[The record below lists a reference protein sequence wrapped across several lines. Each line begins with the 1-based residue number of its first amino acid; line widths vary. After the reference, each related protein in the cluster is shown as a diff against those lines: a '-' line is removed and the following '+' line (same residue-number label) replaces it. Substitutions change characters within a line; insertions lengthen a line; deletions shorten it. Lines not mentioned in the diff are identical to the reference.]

1 MLRIKFVLLN
11 FFVFPSSVAY
21 AQQAKTL
28 VATRITE
35 APVVDGL
42 LLENIWETLPP
53 ADDFTLIWPATR
65 SGMKIPEGY
74 ETTAY
79 IAYNEN
85 AIYVGAKLL
94 HPNPSLM
101 PKEFSERDNI
111 WDVNAETFFVSI
123 NTYNDDLNFFSFQ
136 VTSAGT
142 IGDSYSSGPIQGVD
156 YNYDTV
162 YDAKI
167 SHVAN
172 GWTLEMIIPYS
183 AIRFPKN
190 DPQLWGINFGRKVE
204 EFDETYVWS
213 PVDVNELEF
222 HESKGELTGV
232 KDIKSPV
239 RLFLLPYLQTSQNAK
254 QGAGPSSSYTA
265 GVDLKYGISS
275 SFTLDASL
283 IPDFGQVAF
292 DKKRLNLGPFEQ
304 QFSENRAFF
313 TEGADMF
320 RVADL
325 GWFAG
330 QFFYSRRIGQEVS
343 FDEGIHLNANEELQ
357 RYDGKPKLIN
367 LLKLSGITNKKL
379 SVGVLNAITDKTI
392 ATIQNTENGLQREAI
407 ISPKTN
413 YNIISLTQQFLN
425 DYSSVSIINANLN
438 RANGG
443 HNANN
448 YAFALDLFDQN
459 RDFNIK
465 LNAMSSNAPMYS
477 ETKGFRGTFN
487 FSELKGNFRYDFFW
501 SGVDQFYNQNELG
514 IYNLRDH
521 QYFSAN
527 VNYQIL
533 EESKKLRSLY
543 SYIYFTNQYTYHS
556 FDHKKW
562 SLRFGNNFTT
572 KSLTSFFFD
581 FTYESENRD
590 YDEPRVYSRYVIKP
604 SRFEVGAGIRTNKN
618 KAFSFNLNF
627 SNNSFFNQD
636 FEEAKARQ
644 TLNFRALYR
653 FSKRF
658 SLKLGSFHNQ
668 TIDDIGF
675 LESHADE
682 IYFGRRDIKSI
693 ENTISMLCF
702 IDSKK
707 WINVRLRNFWSNA
720 DYDQVLFSL
729 LDNGR
734 RAVADYAILED
745 DPNTNFNIWNLDVN
759 FEWWFAPGSNMVLQY
774 RNQLFELNNASAL
787 DYYASLS
794 NLFETPIEHQ
804 LSLRINYLIDYNRL
818 RKKR

>member
-1 MLRIKFVLLN
+1 MLRIKFVLFN
-11 FFVFPSSVAY
+11 FFVFLSTVVY

-28 VATRITE
+28 AAIRITE

-42 LLENIWETLPP
+42 LLENIWKTLPP

-79 IAYNEN
+79 IAYDKK

-94 HPNPSLM
+94 HPNPSLI

-167 SHVAN
+167 KHVAN

-183 AIRFPKN
+183 AIRFPKK
-190 DPQLWGINFGRKVE
+190 DPQLWGINFGRKIE

-213 PVDVNELEF
+213 PVNENILEF
-222 HESKGELTGV
+222 HQSKGLLTGV
-232 KDIKSPV
+232 SNVVPPV
-239 RLFLLPYLQTSQNAK
+239 RLFFFPYMQSAVNLQ
-254 QGAGPSSSYTA
+254 QGASPTSSYTA
-265 GVDLKYGISS
+265 GVDLKYGLSS

-283 IPDFGQVAF
+283 IPDFGQVTF
-292 DKKRLNLGPFEQ
+292 DDKRLNLGPFEQ

-343 FDEGIHLNANEELQ
+343 FDEDTHLNANEELQ
-357 RYDGKPKLIN
+357 RYDGKPELIN

-379 SVGVLNAITDKTI
+379 SIGVLNAVTDKTI
-392 ATIQNTENGLQREAI
+392 ATIQNTVNGLQREAI

-425 DYSSVSIINANLN
+425 DYSSVSFINANLN

-459 RDFNIK
+459 RDFNVK
-465 LNAMSSNAPMYS
+465 LNAMSSNAPKYS
-477 ETKGFRGTFN
+477 KTKGFRGTFS
-487 FSELKGNFRYDFFW
+487 FRELKGNFRYDFFW

-521 QYFSAN
+521 QDFSAN
-527 VNYQIL
+527 VSYQIL

-556 FDHKKW
+556 FDRKKW
-562 SLRFGNNFTT
+562 SFRFGNNFTT
-572 KSLTSFFFD
+572 KSLTSFSFD

-636 FEEAKARQ
+636 FDEAKARQ

-675 LESHADE
+675 LKSDADE
-682 IYFGRRDIKSI
+682 IYFGRRDIKSV

-707 WINVRLRNFWSNA
+707 WINFRLRNFWSNA

-774 RNQLFELNNASAL
+774 RNQLFDLNNASAL
-787 DYYASLS
+787 DYYMSLK

-804 LSLRINYLIDYNRL
+804 LSLRINYLIDYNRM

>member
-1 MLRIKFVLLN
+1 MLRIKFVLFN
-11 FFVFPSSVAY
+11 FFVFLSTVVY

-28 VATRITE
+28 AAIRITE

-42 LLENIWETLPP
+42 LLENIWKTLPP

-79 IAYNEN
+79 IAYDKK

-94 HPNPSLM
+94 HPNPSLI

-167 SHVAN
+167 KHVAN

-183 AIRFPKN
+183 AIRFPKK
-190 DPQLWGINFGRKVE
+190 DPQLWGINFGRKIE

-213 PVDVNELEF
+213 PVNENILEF
-222 HESKGELTGV
+222 HQSKGLLTGV
-232 KDIKSPV
+232 SNVVPPV
-239 RLFLLPYLQTSQNAK
+239 RLFFFPYMQSAVNLQ
-254 QGAGPSSSYTA
+254 QGASPTSSYTA
-265 GVDLKYGISS
+265 GVDLKYGLSS

-283 IPDFGQVAF
+283 IPDFGQVTF
-292 DKKRLNLGPFEQ
+292 DDKRLNLGPFEQ

-343 FDEGIHLNANEELQ
+343 FDEDTHLNANEELQ
-357 RYDGKPKLIN
+357 RYDGKPELIN

-379 SVGVLNAITDKTI
+379 SIGVLNAVTDKTI

-425 DYSSVSIINANLN
+425 DYSSVSFINANLN

-459 RDFNIK
+459 RDFNVK
-465 LNAMSSNAPMYS
+465 LNAMSSNAPKYS
-477 ETKGFRGTFN
+477 KTKGFRGTFS
-487 FSELKGNFRYDFFW
+487 FRELKGNFRYDFFW

-521 QYFSAN
+521 QDFSAN
-527 VNYQIL
+527 VSYQIL

-556 FDHKKW
+556 FDRKKW
-562 SLRFGNNFTT
+562 SFRFGNNFTT
-572 KSLTSFFFD
+572 KSLTSFSFD

-636 FEEAKARQ
+636 FDEAKARQ

-675 LESHADE
+675 LKSDADE
-682 IYFGRRDIKSI
+682 IYFGRRDIKSV

-707 WINVRLRNFWSNA
+707 WINFRLRNFWSNA

-774 RNQLFELNNASAL
+774 RNQLFDLNNASAL
-787 DYYASLS
+787 DYYASLN

-804 LSLRINYLIDYNRL
+804 LSLRINYLIDYNRM